1 MQLQETK
8 AISEAAYVEKE
19 RLNELVKL
27 LEERYTKVL
36 CTNTRI
42 ILDKVFK
49 IVPSKIWKTAFKN
62 FEGVWSAWSIL
73 KYFVI
78 FKSERNTMKLLIID

>member
-27 LEERYTKVL
+27 LEERYTFITDLKSFMHKYQ
-36 CTNTRI
+36 NHFRQRI
-42 ILDKVFK
+42 QDWTK
-49 IVPSKIWKTAFKN
+49 
-62 FEGVWSAWSIL
+62 
-73 KYFVI
+73 
-78 FKSERNTMKLLIID
+78 

>member
-27 LEERYTKVL
+27 LEERYTFITDLQSFMHKYQ
-36 CTNTRI
+36 NHFRQ
-42 ILDKVFK
+42 
-49 IVPSKIWKTAFKN
+49 
-62 FEGVWSAWSIL
+62 SIQDWT
-73 KYFVI
+73 K
-78 FKSERNTMKLLIID
+78 